1 MASDVPERLVVEDFK
16 TPSPTEAF
24 DPVAWLNARLARS
37 HVPFDKLDQHLSSL
51 GMSCQLL
58 CQDTSEAIEL
68 ASNQLVAQL
77 STSSRGMEKMRQ
89 EALSGHA
96 RMAEVLEG
104 LKDADDKKRAS
115 LKGLA
120 EIDAVKT
127 RVETALSALRE
138 VNSWDRKVK
147 DCEQFVHSGNLREA
161 LSQLRGLGGVLD
173 AFRMLPEFGRKEEQL
188 KQLEEQL
195 LAAARRRGRAAV
207 EKSVVEELKACR
219 EVFAGMN
226 RQEET
231 AAIAVAVF
239 LDLAERAWAN
249 QAPGAGASAAEL
261 AKAGG
266 AVLDSLVQA
275 LAERGALLQVL
286 DAPDEQAEAGS
297 QQSVTI
303 SVVKAVLGAVGAHV
317 QRALGDGRGGSQVD
331 EATAH
336 ARSSTAVALL
346 AVYVDGFAA
355 LAPSPALEGRWPE
368 VCRVSDTEVEVL
380 PWSLLREV
388 VRFVLLRPME
398 DDAASLAPPS
408 RALRPSEAVL
418 AAESNAT
425 RLLALPSTWARRL
438 ETQRAAQLAVPWLAC
453 VDEANAAY
461 WRSWDRLIDTF
472 ANTLKAKSAE
482 AAATDSSGYDPNF
495 LQEVMQLHAMLHDT
509 LPAKFSSFQAEV
521 LKQAGQLHSSQL
533 ESPFSRAL
541 KEKMKDP
548 EVWCEQLGIPSLPAL
563 KAASDLMDGVGIGS
577 FDSGRAV
584 LPAASAAL
592 AAAETKVRGV
602 VTRCCAEPVS
612 NILRGYP
619 EMQEWSREGPGD
631 EVSHGPLQCITLVPE
646 HLFSLIPQL
655 EKSQES
661 SQLQW
666 LPAVLEAAVEV
677 VVQKVLQIKQLTPAG
692 VVQLCVDLDYLR
704 KVPEALGNS
713 GETSA
718 EKSTGAAARLR
729 ELLETL
735 EFLGAQLQR
744 KRESAAQGAAF
755 SEEPR
760 PPGAARWPE
769 KALRSAMGL

>member
-1 MASDVPERLVVEDFK
+1 
-16 TPSPTEAF
+16 
-24 DPVAWLNARLARS
+24 
-37 HVPFDKLDQHLSSL
+37 
-51 GMSCQLL
+51 
-58 CQDTSEAIEL
+58 
-68 ASNQLVAQL
+68 
-77 STSSRGMEKMRQ
+77 
-89 EALSGHA
+89 
-96 RMAEVLEG
+96 
-104 LKDADDKKRAS
+104 
-115 LKGLA
+115 
-120 EIDAVKT
+120 
-127 RVETALSALRE
+127 
-138 VNSWDRKVK
+138 
-147 DCEQFVHSGNLREA
+147 
-161 LSQLRGLGGVLD
+161 
-173 AFRMLPEFGRKEEQL
+173 
-188 KQLEEQL
+188 
-195 LAAARRRGRAAV
+195 
-207 EKSVVEELKACR
+207 
-219 EVFAGMN
+219 
-226 RQEET
+226 
-231 AAIAVAVF
+231 
-239 LDLAERAWAN
+239 
-249 QAPGAGASAAEL
+249 
-261 AKAGG
+261 
-266 AVLDSLVQA
+266 
-275 LAERGALLQVL
+275 
-286 DAPDEQAEAGS
+286 
-297 QQSVTI
+297 
-303 SVVKAVLGAVGAHV
+303 
-317 QRALGDGRGGSQVD
+317 
-331 EATAH
+331 
-336 ARSSTAVALL
+336 VALL

-769 KALRSAMGL
+769 KALRS

>member
-1 MASDVPERLVVEDFK
+1 
-16 TPSPTEAF
+16 
-24 DPVAWLNARLARS
+24 
-37 HVPFDKLDQHLSSL
+37 
-51 GMSCQLL
+51 
-58 CQDTSEAIEL
+58 
-68 ASNQLVAQL
+68 
-77 STSSRGMEKMRQ
+77 
-89 EALSGHA
+89 
-96 RMAEVLEG
+96 MAE
-104 LKDADDKKRAS
+104 DADDKKRAS

-161 LSQLRGLGGVLD
+161 LSQLRGLGGL
-173 AFRMLPEFGRKEEQL
+173 FRSGIPLR
-188 KQLEEQL
+188 EQL
-195 LAAARRRGRAAV
+195 LTAARRRGRAAV
-207 EKSVVEELKACR
+207 EKSAVEELKACR

-239 LDLAERAWAN
+239 SDLAERSWAN

-286 DAPDEQAEAGS
+286 DAPDDQVEAGS
-297 QQSVTI
+297 HQSVTI
-303 SVVKAVLGAVGAHV
+303 SVVKGVLGAVGAHV
-317 QRALGDGRGGSQVD
+317 QRVFGDGRGGSQVD

-355 LAPSPALEGRWPE
+355 LAASPALEGRWPE
-368 VCRVSDTEVEVL
+368 VCRVSSTEVEVL

-398 DDAASLAPPS
+398 DGRDDAASLAPPS
-408 RALRPSEAVL
+408 RSLRPSEAVL

-482 AAATDSSGYDPNF
+482 AAATDSSGLPSAIWVLPNIPRYDPNF

-548 EVWCEQLGIPSLPAL
+548 EVWCEQLGIPSIPAL

-619 EMQEWSREGPGD
+619 EMQEWSREGPAD

-655 EKSQES
+655 EKSQDTES

-713 GETSA
+713 GDNSA
-718 EKSTGAAARLR
+718 EKSTGAATRLR

-744 KRESAAQGAAF
+744 KKESAAQGVAF
-755 SEEPR
+755 AEER
-760 PPGAARWPE
+760 GF
-769 KALRSAMGL
+769 KA